1 VPSAPARTRTLDPLI
16 KSQHS
21 TNENTTRN
29 ISAQPGATLNDD
41 LDVVFPSDHDPTF
54 LEFVAESG
62 AFFRRAT
69 PAEINRVFELMR
81 APSAS
86 PRFTIPAT
94 TKGK

>member
-1 VPSAPARTRTLDPLI
+1 
-16 KSQHS
+16 
-21 TNENTTRN
+21 
-29 ISAQPGATLNDD
+29 

>member
-1 VPSAPARTRTLDPLI
+1 MTRADAILT
-16 KSQHS
+16 
-21 TNENTTRN
+21 
-29 ISAQPGATLNDD
+29 DD
-41 LDVVFPSDHDPTF
+41 SELVCPSDHDPTF

-81 APSAS
+81 SPSGS